1 MSESTT
7 PPPAQPENPH
17 DDDLDVEGPN
27 ESTPNHVADPRR
39 QDDAD
44 GDDS

>member
-1 MSESTT
+1 MTET
-7 PPPAQPENPH
+7 PQQPEPGENPH

-27 ESTPNHVADPRR
+27 ESTPSHVADPRQ